1 VHVVQSVKAIK
12 TDSGIAYQSF
22 MNELRVLDSAIGTG
36 HGQLTATVA
45 RDCKITDE
53 ELLNAWKL

>member
-1 VHVVQSVKAIK
+1 MHVVQSVKAIK

-53 ELLNAWKL
+53 ELLNA